1 MCIAFNRYPIRIESN
16 PWIGTILRKAI
27 AHPIKIAIHYNNH
40 VYMAKRIMA
49 NPKASK
55 NGVSTQFKQKHS
67 VALAEKPIP
76 VRLPVD
82 IDAAVR
88 KLSNRSEW
96 LRQVITEAAQREL
109 MTSTQATPGRKEKP
123 KPFKTFRGLNLR
135 ARQRLTINGH
145 PCTMKGWIGDTG
157 DEIEVRFD
165 EMVAIG
171 GKRPVFNAHIKAAD
185 VESLTII

>member
-1 MCIAFNRYPIRIESN
+1 
-16 PWIGTILRKAI
+16 LREAI
-27 AHPIKIAIHYNNH
+27 AHHLKIAIHYNCH

-55 NGVSTQFKQKHS
+55 NGVSTQFKQRHT

-88 KLSNRSEW
+88 KLSDRSEW
-96 LRQVITEAAQREL
+96 LRRVITEAAQREL
-109 MTSTQATPGRKEKP
+109 MTSTQATKRRKEKP
-123 KPFKTFRGLNLR
+123 KPFKTFKGLNLR

-145 PCTMKGWIGDTG
+145 PCTMKGWIGDAG
-157 DEIEVRFD
+157 DEIEVQFD
-165 EMVAIG
+165 EKVAIVG
-171 GKRPVFNAHIKAAD
+171 NRPVFNARIRATD